1 VSRPSGARTTT
12 SGTRRDSVATLGAVA
27 PRVVLPSAP
36 SASLPSVPACRPAN
50 ASSGVRPRRWPP
62 RSLIPAAPTPLPAR
76 RSVVALAA
84 VAFVV
89 LAAALAVAA
98 APGSGT
104 ASSSAPD
111 RSADPVT
118 PATPTPT
125 PDPQDGAPPQPATP
139 PQPPEE
145 AAVEEEA
152 DATSGEVARGPL
164 TIQHVGDVLLDREA
178 HPTLGA
184 LGAGVW
190 DGARDTFAAADVVV
204 ANLECAAT
212 TRDDPQAKQ
221 FVFRCDLDELP
232 RMRDAGVT
240 AATVA
245 NNHSGDHG
253 VLGIVDS
260 LRNVEAAGMTGL
272 GAGRDEAEAFAPRI
286 VEVQGWRVAL
296 LGFGGVVPVPE
307 WTSWG
312 DRPGQASGYD
322 AAAMARAVAAADEVA
337 DLVVVSIHW
346 GEEGS
351 FEPREEDRER
361 AEAVIAA
368 GADVVFGHH
377 AHRLQP
383 LERVDGVPVFWNL
396 GNFVWPR
403 TSDDAAV
410 TAVGELTVSRE
421 GEVTACLVPFEID
434 HEGRPAPTGEP
445 RDCR

>member
-1 VSRPSGARTTT
+1 
-12 SGTRRDSVATLGAVA
+12 
-27 PRVVLPSAP
+27 VLA
-36 SASLPSVPACRPAN
+36 
-50 ASSGVRPRRWPP
+50 
-62 RSLIPAAPTPLPAR
+62 
-76 RSVVALAA
+76 VVAIALL
-84 VAFVV
+84 V
-89 LAAALAVAA
+89 AALAVAA
-98 APGSGT
+98 GPVPGPSSG
-104 ASSSAPD
+104 PG
-111 RSADPVT
+111 
-118 PATPTPT
+118 PAPTP
-125 PDPQDGAPPQPATP
+125 GAIASPAPAPSATGPTEEPPG
-139 PQPPEE
+139 PEE
-145 AAVEEEA
+145 APSSSPDDTEA
-152 DATSGEVARGPL
+152 DASDGDEGAASGDGTRGPL
-164 TIQHVGDVLLDREA
+164 TIQHVGDVLLDPDA
-178 HPTLGA
+178 HPTLGT

-190 DGARDTFAAADVVV
+190 DGVRDTFAAGDVVV
-204 ANLECAAT
+204 VNLECAAT
-212 TRDDPQAKQ
+212 TRDDPQPKS

-253 VLGIVDS
+253 IPGIVDS
-260 LRNVEAAGMTGL
+260 LRNVEAAGMVGL
-272 GAGRDEAEAFAPRI
+272 GAGQDEAEAFAPRI

-337 DLVVVSIHW
+337 DLVVVSVHW

-403 TSDDAAV
+403 TSDDAAT
-410 TAVGELTVSRE
+410 TAVGELVVSPE

-434 HEGRPAPTGEP
+434 HDGRPLPTGDS
-445 RDCR
+445 RVCR

>member
-1 VSRPSGARTTT
+1 
-12 SGTRRDSVATLGAVA
+12 
-27 PRVVLPSAP
+27 VLA
-36 SASLPSVPACRPAN
+36 
-50 ASSGVRPRRWPP
+50 
-62 RSLIPAAPTPLPAR
+62 
-76 RSVVALAA
+76 ALAL
-84 VAFVV
+84 VV

-98 APGSGT
+98 VPVPGIASGSAPAEHAGPAPTPTSAPSPAPG
-104 ASSSAPD
+104 D
-111 RSADPVT
+111 EL
-118 PATPTPT
+118 PAEVTPT
-125 PDPQDGAPPQPATP
+125 PDAPPPSRPDADPA
-139 PQPPEE
+139 EVDAGADD
-145 AAVEEEA
+145 AADDTDAASA
-152 DATSGEVARGPL
+152 DAVTRGAL
-164 TIQHVGDVLLDREA
+164 TIQHVGDVLLDRDA

-190 DGARDTFAAADVVV
+190 DGVRDTFAAADVVI

-212 TRDDPQAKQ
+212 TRDDPQAKS

-253 VLGIVDS
+253 IPGIVDS
-260 LRNVEAAGMTGL
+260 LRNVEAAGMVGL
-272 GAGRDEAEAFAPRI
+272 GAGQDETEAFAPRI
-286 VEVQGWRVAL
+286 VEIEGWRVAL

-322 AAAMARAVAAADEVA
+322 AAAMARAVAAADEIA

-351 FEPREEDRER
+351 YEPREEDRDR
-361 AEAVIAA
+361 ARAVIAA

-403 TSDDAAV
+403 TSDEAAV
-410 TAVGELTVSRE
+410 TAVGELSISPE

-434 HEGRPAPTGEP
+434 HDGRPAPTGAP

>member
-1 VSRPSGARTTT
+1 
-12 SGTRRDSVATLGAVA
+12 
-27 PRVVLPSAP
+27 
-36 SASLPSVPACRPAN
+36 
-50 ASSGVRPRRWPP
+50 
-62 RSLIPAAPTPLPAR
+62 
-76 RSVVALAA
+76 
-84 VAFVV
+84 V
-89 LAAALAVAA
+89 LAVLAIALLVAALAVAA
-98 APGSGT
+98 GPVPGRSSDSDPAPTPGALTSPAPT
-104 ASSSAPD
+104 PSEAAPVEDPSVPDEAPSSSPD
-111 RSADPVT
+111 DTEGDAADREG
-118 PATPTPT
+118 AAS
-125 PDPQDGAPPQPATP
+125 DDGT
-139 PQPPEE
+139 
-145 AAVEEEA
+145 
-152 DATSGEVARGPL
+152 RGPL
-164 TIQHVGDVLLDREA
+164 TIQHVGDVLLDPDA
-178 HPTLGA
+178 HPTLGT

-190 DGARDTFAAADVVV
+190 DGVRDTFAVGDVVIV
-204 ANLECAAT
+204 NLECAAT
-212 TRDDPQAKQ
+212 TRDDPQPKS

-253 VLGIVDS
+253 IPGIVDS
-260 LRNVEAAGMTGL
+260 LRNVEAAGMVGL
-272 GAGRDEAEAFAPRI
+272 GAGEDEAEAFAPRI

-337 DLVVVSIHW
+337 DLVVVSVHW

-410 TAVGELTVSRE
+410 TAVGELAVSPD

-434 HEGRPAPTGEP
+434 HDGRPSPTGEP
-445 RDCR
+445 RVCR

>member
-1 VSRPSGARTTT
+1 VLAVLAIALLVAGLAIAAGPVPGASSGPGPAPTP
-12 SGTRRDSVATLGAVA
+12 GAVA
-27 PRVVLPSAP
+27 SP
-36 SASLPSVPACRPAN
+36 
-50 ASSGVRPRRWPP
+50 
-62 RSLIPAAPTPLPAR
+62 APTPSEAEPTEE
-76 RSVVALAA
+76 
-84 VAFVV
+84 
-89 LAAALAVAA
+89 
-98 APGSGT
+98 P
-104 ASSSAPD
+104 
-111 RSADPVT
+111 PV
-118 PATPTPT
+118 
-125 PDPQDGAPPQPATP
+125 
-139 PQPPEE
+139 PEE
-145 AAVEEEA
+145 APSSPPDDTGE
-152 DATSGEVARGPL
+152 DASDRDEGAASGDGRRGPL
-164 TIQHVGDVLLDREA
+164 TIQHVGDVLLDPEA

-184 LGAGVW
+184 LGASVW
-190 DGARDTFAAADVVV
+190 DGARDTFSTADVVI

-253 VLGIVDS
+253 IPGIVDS
-260 LRNVEAAGMTGL
+260 LRNVEAAGMVGL
-272 GAGRDEAEAFAPRI
+272 GAGEDEAEAFAPRV
-286 VEVQGWRVAL
+286 VEVEGWRVAL

-307 WTSWG
+307 WSSWG

-351 FEPREEDRER
+351 FEPREEDRRR

-410 TAVGELTVSRE
+410 TAVGELTVSPE

-434 HEGRPAPTGEP
+434 HDGRPSPTGAP